1 MRDCVLMRLVCTA
14 ICALLLD
21 ARPVSADGENTGNPS
36 PPPPPLQPLLP
47 EVLAALEQL
56 YESTSGSSWKRRENW
71 LNGKHPCGRCN
82 DGTVTPDAGCGR
94 KLAKLGH
101 AEAEA
106 GGHDAPASPSDV
118 VCSPANDG
126 SWYGVQRCTLGS
138 GAIAS
143 LKLDGNHLTGTIP
156 AALANLG
163 LAGDLILAS
172 NELSGTIPS
181 ALFSAR
187 AVGGLMALDGL
198 RLSGTLPEDLVAAA
212 TSPVH
217 LVEDRGSGGSA
228 SGGTSGGSSIR
239 VERGLTATG
248 NRLSGTL
255 PASLLGGWPVNAS
268 ILRLDYNQFSGT
280 LPDALG
286 QLTQLST
293 TLSVAY
299 NPLSGTVPAV
309 VVALQP
315 ERCMLLAG
323 SALRRASACE
333 SAGPHP
339 ARSDAETSC
348 ARELRCYPSPS
359 PPPPPLPPFSPLRT
373 PLALLRQD
381 DDDAEAEEAPWL
393 LLPVLLPGL
402 AAAAAAAC
410 VCVGWRA
417 SDRRIGTLPAS
428 CTAIASSVASKT
440 GVVSGVLGDRRHL
453 RTAAAAEEEEREEEE
468 RKPLSEL
475 EEAAPVSCRAL

>member
-1 MRDCVLMRLVCTA
+1 MRLVCTA

-82 DGTVTPDAGCGR
+82 DGSVTPDAGCGR
-94 KLAKLGH
+94 KLAKQGH

-106 GGHDAPASPSDV
+106 GGHDAPASPGDM

-212 TSPVH
+212 TSPLHPV
-217 LVEDRGSGGSA
+217 DGRGSGGSG
-228 SGGTSGGSSIR
+228 SGGTSGGSSGGSSIR

-255 PASLLGGWPVNAS
+255 PASLLGGWLVNAS
-268 ILRLDYNQFSGT
+268 ILRLDHNQLSGT

-286 QLTQLST
+286 QLTHLST

-309 VVALQP
+309 VEALQP

-359 PPPPPLPPFSPLRT
+359 PPPPPLPPFSPQRT